1 MTCHPCPQK
10 LSFNKL
16 LKNCDSFMQWFS
28 IGVFIKITTGALK
41 IFKLLVS
48 YFKILIYRPM
58 EEFF

>member
-1 MTCHPCPQK
+1 
-10 LSFNKL
+10 
-16 LKNCDSFMQWFS
+16 MQWFS

-48 YFKILIYRPM
+48 YFKILIYRSM